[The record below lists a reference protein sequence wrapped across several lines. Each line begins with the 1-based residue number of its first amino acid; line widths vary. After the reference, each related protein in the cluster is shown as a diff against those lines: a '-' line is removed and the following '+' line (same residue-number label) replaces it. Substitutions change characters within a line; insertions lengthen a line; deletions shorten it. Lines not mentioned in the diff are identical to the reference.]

1 MNEDGHAV
9 AVATGVRWA
18 VAQRA
23 LPGETRSGDASLVET
38 FAGGVLL
45 AAVDG
50 LGHGAEA
57 ATAARI
63 AVEQLRSHPD
73 ESPIALV
80 KRCHLALEQA
90 RGAVMSLASLNAQDG
105 SLAWIGVG
113 NVCGVL
119 VRAGA
124 GDYPQRE
131 SLLLRG
137 GVVGYNLPALGQSVL
152 TALPDDVLVF
162 ATDGVAS
169 DFVTEIGPLPHPQLL
184 ADRILAR
191 WGLETDDALVLV
203 AQFTRGAE

>member
-1 MNEDGHAV
+1 
-9 AVATGVRWA
+9 
-18 VAQRA
+18 
-23 LPGETRSGDASLVET
+23 
-38 FAGGVLL
+38 
-45 AAVDG
+45 
-50 LGHGAEA
+50 
-57 ATAARI
+57 
-63 AVEQLRSHPD
+63 
-73 ESPIALV
+73 
-80 KRCHLALEQA
+80 
-90 RGAVMSLASLNAQDG
+90 
-105 SLAWIGVG
+105 
-113 NVCGVL
+113 

-137 GVVGYNLPALGQSVL
+137 GVVGYNLPRSGQSVL

-203 AQFTRGAE
+203 AQFMRGAE